1 MPSPD
6 PLVSGL
12 QSSSS
17 FRRATITDLDTV
29 YALITEAANWLKSRN
44 STQWSFFLT
53 DEGKDLIRHRIE
65 TAETYLVLDAHSQ
78 PVATFT
84 IQWDDEKIWG
94 PRGLD
99 KTAGYVHGLAVS
111 RSAAGK
117 GLGLKMLDWS
127 SKHIAQNAR
136 PLVRLD
142 CMADNEPLCHY
153 YRRAGFT
160 DAGIYDAVRIGSW
173 ERLFV
178 QLFERS
184 IDPATS
190 NQKGDLNV

>member
-1 MPSPD
+1 MHRPTRSNPQ
-6 PLVSGL
+6 L
-12 QSSSS
+12 
-17 FRRATITDLDTV
+17 RRTTLTDLDTV
-29 YALITEAANWLKSRN
+29 YALITEAANWLQSRN

-53 DEGKDLIRHRIE
+53 HQGKDLIRHRIE
-65 TAETYLVLDAHSQ
+65 TAETYLVLDPNAQ
-78 PVATFT
+78 PIATFT

-94 PRGLD
+94 SRGLD

-111 RSAAGK
+111 RRAAGNGI
-117 GLGLKMLDWS
+117 GLQMLDWS
-127 SKHIAQNAR
+127 CKLIAQKSR

-142 CMADNEPLCHY
+142 CMADNAALCNY

-160 DAGIYDAVRIGSW
+160 DAGKYDVVRIGSW

-184 IDPATS
+184 IDPGTPSERGKS
-190 NQKGDLNV
+190 NG